1 MCVCVGFNGLFCL
14 LVEFV
19 AFIAVLFV
27 CLFVCLYF
35 SVSVAAVHSLFS
47 FVVVTALHCDH

>member
-35 SVSVAAVHSLFS
+35 SVAAVHSLFS
-47 FVVVTALHCDH
+47 FVVVTALHC